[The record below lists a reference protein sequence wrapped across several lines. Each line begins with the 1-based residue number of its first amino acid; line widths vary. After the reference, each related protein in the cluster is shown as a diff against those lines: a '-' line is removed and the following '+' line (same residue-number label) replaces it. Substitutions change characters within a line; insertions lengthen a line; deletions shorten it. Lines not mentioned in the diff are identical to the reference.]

1 MTAVAAMCIRL
12 IRICSALLALA
23 ILTLSV
29 VPPGLRPV
37 VAGQDTEHFF
47 IFFALGASVG
57 LAYPGRWVAAS
68 FALFWFAGGVEV
80 AQLFAPGRHARLED
94 FVVDF
99 LGSVA
104 GIVLI
109 MVVHAVVRRLMQRA
123 RRGRRDEEPS
133 DAAEPT
139 GA

>member
-1 MTAVAAMCIRL
+1 MTAMASMCIRL
-12 IRICSALLALA
+12 VRICSALLALA
-23 ILTLSV
+23 IVTLSV

-37 VAGQDTEHFF
+37 VAGQDTEHFL
-47 IFFALGASVG
+47 IFFVLGVSVG
-57 LAYPGRWVAAS
+57 LAYPGRWIAVS
-68 FALFWFAGGVEV
+68 LVLLWFAGGVEL

-99 LGSVA
+99 LGSLTGVVLVM
-104 GIVLI
+104 IVL
-109 MVVHAVVRRLMQRA
+109 VVARRLMQRA

-133 DAAEPT
+133 GAAEAT